1 MGAIMAGRRP
11 DSFRLSGLTVAL
23 GASVLMLVSSQL
35 PWIRTT
41 SPVAFDYWIDVR
53 VDSSGGLDTNAI
65 RVLVIAALAVA
76 VLAVMSLVP
85 YLRFLC
91 AAVVVI
97 GGVCIALALG
107 MMSEINQPGAGNIL
121 GHIVSDVYQR
131 SPGTGVYVLMAG
143 STLAIISGALMLLT
157 PRVPSPG
164 YEY

>member
-1 MGAIMAGRRP
+1 MAGRRLNA
-11 DSFRLSGLTVAL
+11 FRLLGFTVAL
-23 GASVLMLVSSQL
+23 GASALMLVSSQL
-35 PWIRTT
+35 PWMCTT

-53 VDSSGGLDTNAI
+53 VDSSGGLDANAI

-85 YLRFLC
+85 YLHFLC

-107 MMSEINQPGAGNIL
+107 VMSGINQPAPGNIL
-121 GHIVSDVYQR
+121 GHLVSNVYHR
-131 SPGTGVYVLMAG
+131 SPGIGIYVLMAG
-143 STLAIISGALMLLT
+143 STLAIISGALTLLT
-157 PRVPSPG
+157 PRVPAPG